1 LAWAGGLRQNFPVN
15 DEMAILIAESAVLT
29 ALLSAILPLFFLNRP
44 HLQSLVAFFL
54 LGGSGLAAALGGGMA
69 LLLQTTGQVVL
80 PIGLPWLHVS
90 LCLDPL
96 AGFFLFIVGFI
107 TFTVACYGSGYIRE
121 YIGGQL
127 SIGTLTFFTGLFACG
142 MFLVLLAADAFSFM
156 LAWELMSLASY
167 FLVVFQHHQPEN
179 RHAAFIYLLM
189 AVVGGA
195 FLFLA
200 YGVLAGFSD
209 GFSFA
214 AMKAADL
221 SPTWAT
227 IAFTFAFLGF
237 GLKAGIVPLHVWLPL
252 AHPVAPSH
260 ISAMMSGVMLKVA
273 VYGFI
278 RFVYDLLGNIIWQW
292 GVVVLLVGS
301 ASAVLGVLYAL
312 MQHDLKRLLAYHSV
326 ENIGIIYIGLGLS
339 MIFHATHHL
348 EIAALALIA
357 ALYHCL
363 NHAIFKSL
371 LFLGAG
377 AILQQSRQH
386 DMEKMGG
393 LIKKMP
399 VTAFCFLVGCI
410 SISALPPFNGFV
422 SEWLTFQAALQGP
435 ILKSGILGAMIP
447 VAAAMLA
454 LTGALAAACFV
465 KVYGIIFLG
474 RARSPEIEEAQDPS
488 FGMRVSQMILAVCCL
503 GFGIFPTWV
512 VRAINGIPES
522 LMGTGLSSATD
533 NGWLWLTPV
542 SAQTASYGAPAVFFG
557 ILVSWLI
564 VFVFLHPLR
573 RDNRIRIVPAWDC
586 GFGPLNSR
594 MQYTASAFAMPL
606 RRIFSFIW
614 LIVEKVEPAGPGK
627 GPRYILKIDDRV
639 WLMFYVPIGKIMLK
653 LAERT
658 SRIQGG
664 NLRVY
669 LCYSFFT
676 LLFLLWVIV

>member
-1 LAWAGGLRQNFPVN
+1 
-15 DEMAILIAESAVLT
+15 MAIILAETAVLA
-29 ALLSAILPLFFLNRP
+29 ALLSAIVPLFFVRRP
-44 HLQSLVAFFL
+44 YLQSRLSFL
-54 LGGSGLAAALGGGMA
+54 LLGISGLIASWCGAMA
-69 LLLQTTGQVVL
+69 LLLRTSEQIVL
-80 PIGLPWLHVS
+80 PIGLPWLHVI

-96 AGFFLFIVGFI
+96 AGFFLFIVGLI
-107 TFTVACYGSGYIRE
+107 TFVVACYGHAYIRE

-127 SIGTLTFFTGLFACG
+127 EIGTLTFFTGVFVGG

-156 LAWELMSLASY
+156 LAWELMSVASY
-167 FLVVFQHHQPEN
+167 FLVVFQHYHPEN
-179 RHAAFIYLLM
+179 RRAAFLYLLM

-200 YGVLAGFSD
+200 FGVLAAFSD
-209 GFSFA
+209 GFNFA
-214 AMKAADL
+214 SLKAADL
-221 SPTWAT
+221 GSTWAT
-227 IAFTFAFLGF
+227 IAFTLAFVGF

-260 ISAMMSGVMLKVA
+260 ISTLMSGVMLKVA

-278 RFVYDLLGNIIWQW
+278 RFVYDLLGGVIWQW

-339 MIFHATHHL
+339 MIFYATHHL

-363 NHAIFKSL
+363 NHALFKSL

-377 AILQQSRQH
+377 AVLQQSHHH

-399 VTAFCFLVGCI
+399 ITALCFLVGCI

-422 SEWLTFQAALQGP
+422 SEWLTFQAALQGT

-454 LTGALAAACFV
+454 LTGALATACFV

-474 RARSPEIEEAQDPS
+474 RPRSPEIKEARDPS
-488 FGMRVSQMILAVCCL
+488 FGMQFGQLILAACCL

-512 VRAINGIPES
+512 VRAINGIPEG
-522 LMGTGLSSATD
+522 LMGAGLSSVTD

-542 SAQTASYGAPAVFFG
+542 SPQTASYGASAVLFG

-564 VFVFLHPLR
+564 VFVFVHPPR
-573 RDNRIRIVPAWDC
+573 RDNRIRIAPAWDC

-594 MQYTASAFAMPL
+594 MQYTASAFAMPI
-606 RRIFSFIW
+606 RRIFSIVW
-614 LIVEKVEPAGPGK
+614 LIVEKVEPAGLGK
-627 GPRYILKIDDRV
+627 RPRYILKIDDRL
-639 WLMFYVPIGKIMLK
+639 WLMLYVPIGKFMLK

>member
-1 LAWAGGLRQNFPVN
+1 MDSNIAL
-15 DEMAILIAESAVLT
+15 IIAESAVLT
-29 ALLSAILPLFFLNRP
+29 TLLSAILPMFFIRWP
-44 HLQSLVAFFL
+44 YLQSRLSFFL
-54 LGGSGLAAALGGGMA
+54 LGIAGLAASWGGGMA
-69 LLLQTTGQVVL
+69 LLLRTTEQVVL

-96 AGFFLFIVGFI
+96 AGFFLFVVGFI
-107 TFTVACYGSGYIRE
+107 TFIAACYGPAYIRE
-121 YIGGQL
+121 YIGGQHG
-127 SIGTLTFFTGLFACG
+127 IGPLTLFTGLFVSG

-156 LAWELMSLASY
+156 LAWELMSVASY
-167 FLVVFQHHQPEN
+167 FLVVFQHNRPEN

-189 AVVGGA
+189 AVVGGG

-227 IAFTFAFLGF
+227 IAFTFAFIGF

-260 ISAMMSGVMLKVA
+260 ISALMSGVMLKVA

-278 RFVYDLLGNIIWQW
+278 RFVYGLLGDVTWQW
-292 GVVVLLVGS
+292 GVIVLLVGS

-339 MIFHATHHL
+339 MIFYATHHL

-363 NHAIFKSL
+363 NHALFKSL
-371 LFLGAG
+371 LFFGAG
-377 AILQQSRQH
+377 AVLQQSHQH

-399 VTAFCFLVGCI
+399 VTATCFLIGCI

-465 KVYGIIFLG
+465 KVYGIVFLG
-474 RARSPEIEEAQDPS
+474 LPRSPEIEGAKDPS
-488 FGMRVSQMILAVCCL
+488 FGMQFGQIILALCCL
-503 GFGIFPTWV
+503 GFGIFPTWT
-512 VRAINGIPES
+512 VRAINGIPEG
-522 LMGTGLSSATD
+522 LIGGGLSSATD

-542 SAQTASYGAPAVFFG
+542 NPQTASYGAPAVLFG

-564 VFVFLHPLR
+564 VFLFLHPPR
-573 RDNRIRIVPAWDC
+573 HDKSIRIAPAWDC

-594 MQYTASAFAMPL
+594 MQYTASSFAMPI

-614 LIVEKVEPAGPGK
+614 LIVEKVEPARQGK
-627 GPRYILKIDDRV
+627 RPYYILRIDDRL
-639 WLMFYVPIGKIMLK
+639 WLMLYVPIGKLMLK
-653 LAERT
+653 IAERT
-658 SRIQGG
+658 SHIQGG

>member
-1 LAWAGGLRQNFPVN
+1 MPIVIAQTALLA
-15 DEMAILIAESAVLT
+15 T
-29 ALLSAILPLFFLNRP
+29 LLSAIVPLLFLQRP
-44 HLQSLVAFFL
+44 HLQSRLSFL
-54 LGGSGLAAALGGGMA
+54 LLGIAGLAASWGGGMA
-69 LLLQTTGQVVL
+69 LLLRTTEQIIL

-90 LCLDPL
+90 LRLDPL
-96 AGFFLFIVGFI
+96 SGFFLFIVGFI
-107 TFTVACYGSGYIRE
+107 TFIAACYGPVYIRE
-121 YIGGQL
+121 YIGGHL
-127 SIGTLTFFTGLFACG
+127 SIGTLTLFTGLFVGG

-156 LAWELMSLASY
+156 FAWELMSVASY
-167 FLVVFQHHQPEN
+167 FLVVFQHHHPEN
-179 RHAAFIYLLM
+179 RRAAFIYLLM

-214 AMKAADL
+214 AMKAAKL
-221 SPTWAT
+221 SPLWAS
-227 IAFTFAFLGF
+227 IAFSLAFVGF

-260 ISAMMSGVMLKVA
+260 ISALMSGVMLKVA

-278 RFVYDLLGNIIWQW
+278 RFVYDLLGGITWQW
-292 GVVVLLVGS
+292 GVAVLLVGS

-339 MIFHATHHL
+339 MIFYATHHL

-363 NHAIFKSL
+363 NHALFKSL

-377 AILQQSRQH
+377 AVLQQTRQH
-386 DMEKMGG
+386 NMEKMGG

-399 VTAFCFLVGCI
+399 VTALCFLVGCI

-422 SEWLTFQAALQGP
+422 SEWLTFQAALQAT
-435 ILKSGILGAMIP
+435 ILNSGILGALIP

-454 LTGALAAACFV
+454 LTGALASACFV
-465 KVYGIIFLG
+465 KVYGVIFLG
-474 RARSPEIEEAQDPS
+474 RPRSPEIEEARDPS
-488 FGMRVSQMILAVCCL
+488 FGMQFSQIILAVCCL

-522 LMGTGLSSATD
+522 LMGIGLSSTTD
-533 NGWLWLTPV
+533 KGWLWLTPV
-542 SAQTASYGAPAVFFG
+542 SSQTASYGAPAVLFG
-557 ILVSWLI
+557 ILVCWLI

-573 RDNRIRIVPAWDC
+573 RDNRIRIAPAWDC
-586 GFGPLNSR
+586 GFGSLNSR
-594 MQYTASAFAMPL
+594 MQYTASAFAMPI
-606 RRIFSFIW
+606 RRIFSFVW
-614 LIVEKVEPAGPGK
+614 LIFEKVEPDAEGK
-627 GPRYILKIDDRV
+627 GARYTLRIDDRL
-639 WLMFYVPIGKIMLK
+639 WLLLYVPLGKFMLK
-653 LAERT
+653 IAERT

>member
-1 LAWAGGLRQNFPVN
+1 
-15 DEMAILIAESAVLT
+15 MALIIAEYAVLAT
-29 ALLSAILPLFFLNRP
+29 LLSAIVPLFFPGRP
-44 HLQSLVAFFL
+44 YLQSWLSFL
-54 LGGSGLAAALGGGMA
+54 LLGISGLAASWAGGMA
-69 LLLQTTGQVVL
+69 LLFRTTEHIVL
-80 PIGLPWLHVS
+80 PIGLPWLHVT

-96 AGFFLFIVGFI
+96 AGFFLFIVGLVTFI
-107 TFTVACYGSGYIRE
+107 AACYGPAYVVE
-121 YIGGQL
+121 YIEDRL
-127 SIGTLTFFTGLFACG
+127 SIAPLTLFTGLFVCG
-142 MFLVLLAADAFSFM
+142 MLLVLLAADAFSFM
-156 LAWELMSLASY
+156 LAWELMSVASY
-167 FLVVFQHHQPEN
+167 FLVVFQHDKAEN

-189 AVVGGA
+189 AVVGGS
-195 FLFLA
+195 FLLLA

-214 AMKAADL
+214 AMKAAEL

-227 IAFTFAFLGF
+227 IAFTFAFIGF

-260 ISAMMSGVMLKVA
+260 ISALMSGVMLKVA

-278 RFVYDLLGNIIWQW
+278 RFVYDLLGGIVWQW

-339 MIFHATHHL
+339 MIFYAMHHL
-348 EIAALALIA
+348 EIAALALVA

-363 NHAIFKSL
+363 NHALFKSL

-377 AILQQSRQH
+377 TVLQQSRQH

-399 VTAFCFLVGCI
+399 VTATCFLVGCI

-422 SEWLTFQAALQGP
+422 SEWLTFQAALQGTM
-435 ILKSGILGAMIP
+435 LKSGILGAMIP
-447 VAAAMLA
+447 VAAAILA

-465 KVYGIIFLG
+465 KVYGIVFLG
-474 RARSPEIEEAQDPS
+474 RPRNPEIEKATDPS
-488 FGMRVSQMILAVCCL
+488 FGMQFSQIILAVCCL
-503 GFGIFPTWV
+503 GFGIFPTWTV
-512 VRAINGIPES
+512 QALNTIPES
-522 LMGTGLSSATD
+522 LMSTGLSSATG

-542 SAQTASYGAPAVFFG
+542 HPQTASYGAPAVLFG
-557 ILVSWLI
+557 ILICWLI
-564 VFVFLHPLR
+564 VFAFLHPPR
-573 RDNRIRIVPAWDC
+573 GDNRIRIAPAWDC
-586 GFGPLNSR
+586 GFGPLNPR
-594 MQYTASAFAMPL
+594 MQYTASAFAMPI
-606 RRIFSFIW
+606 RRIFSFVW
-614 LIVEKVEPAGPGK
+614 LIFEKVEANGPGK
-627 GPRYILKIDDRV
+627 ASRYILRIEDRV
-639 WLMFYVPIGKIMLK
+639 WLMLYIPIGKFLLK
-653 LAERT
+653 IAERT